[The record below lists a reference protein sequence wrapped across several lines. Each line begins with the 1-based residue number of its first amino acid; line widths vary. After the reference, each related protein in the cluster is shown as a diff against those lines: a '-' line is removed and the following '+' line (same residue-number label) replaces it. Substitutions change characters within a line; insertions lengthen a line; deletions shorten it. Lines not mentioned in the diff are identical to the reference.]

1 MFDALRQGDPHL
13 TETVRSAPRPEP
25 VAHAIPEDDDELVET
40 SDAPFIE
47 VGPNRSIE
55 TSPGLLDLPP
65 AAPPRTPSLPTDEE
79 PVLALPVD
87 DEPSPLTVSF
97 LPTAAP
103 PTAEGPAPR
112 PRIRLGPELVSFHCP
127 EHAASTRYEEVLAT
141 MLAGAVAERPRAF
154 FFTSALFDAG
164 TTTVLLNLAITAA
177 RRGRRRVAVVDANLR
192 RPAIAS
198 RLHVEEAPGLRDV
211 LAGTATLDEAVQDA
225 EPINLFAVTAG
236 ERHPDT
242 GLRVVAGTM
251 RSLLRDLRQ
260 RFDLL
265 LVDGPRWDGRPEVVA
280 AGAACDAVY
289 VVMPETEAESPQ
301 LDHLFQ
307 VIPEQGARLGG
318 CILTSPRIY

>member
-13 TETVRSAPRPEP
+13 ADTVRSAPRPEP
-25 VAHAIPEDDDELVET
+25 VESAVPEDDDELVET

-65 AAPPRTPSLPTDEE
+65 AAPPRTPSLPADAE

-87 DEPSPLTVSF
+87 DERAPLTVSF
-97 LPTAAP
+97 LPTAPP
-103 PTAEGPAPR
+103 PTEGPAVR
-112 PRIRLGPELVSFHCP
+112 PRLRLGPELVSFHCP

-141 MLAGAVAERPRAF
+141 MLAGALADRPRAF

-211 LAGTATLDEAVQDA
+211 LAGAATIDEAVQDA
-225 EPINLFAVTAG
+225 EPINLFALTAG
-236 ERHPDT
+236 ERTPTPDC
-242 GLRVVAGTM
+242 G
-251 RSLLRDLRQ
+251 SSP
-260 RFDLL
+260 
-265 LVDGPRWDGRPEVVA
+265 GP
-280 AGAACDAVY
+280 
-289 VVMPETEAESPQ
+289 
-301 LDHLFQ
+301 
-307 VIPEQGARLGG
+307 
-318 CILTSPRIY
+318 